1 MTARPPRRPA
11 VRKSDLQAAYAAGLA
26 LGLRP
31 HSTRFYG
38 DGGFTIEWGE
48 KPVAANDDGVEAEI
62 AAFEEALREG

>member
-1 MTARPPRRPA
+1 MPRRPA

-38 DGGFTIEWGE
+38 DGGFIIEWGE
-48 KPVAANDDGVEAEI
+48 KPAAANDDIEQEI
-62 AAFEEALREG
+62 AAFEETHREG